1 MRRGQR
7 VEAGEIPDPVLSTGP
22 WVERGA
28 IWALIVVP
36 EEPAGLE
43 FGVDFGRANGTYDDV
58 LGQRVSPMLVIDLNI
73 LSGPYMTV
81 L

>member
-7 VEAGEIPDPVLSTGP
+7 VGADEIPDQVLSTGP
-22 WVERGA
+22 WVERSA

-43 FGVDFGRANGTYDDV
+43 LSSFNNIFV
-58 LGQRVSPMLVIDLNI
+58 LLNI
-73 LSGPYMTV
+73 
-81 L
+81 